1 MKIIAKYPNSIQD
14 DEPSDLKTLN
24 PAKILH
30 GASLKILQEDKALA
44 YMVVDG
50 MVGDN
55 TSEMAADIN
64 KDDVDKS
71 DTDVKMES
79 AGKATDVGM
88 TDAGRENTV
97 GRMNAAERMNVAAG
111 RTPNKHNLV
120 LYVIDGMK
128 KLVEFVPP
136 KAPYL
141 VSQYFCN
148 HEQYHDSQH
157 LLLLHMLATL
167 TLKSPHHGW

>member
-1 MKIIAKYPNSIQD
+1 
-14 DEPSDLKTLN
+14 
-24 PAKILH
+24 
-30 GASLKILQEDKALA
+30 
-44 YMVVDG
+44 MVVDG

-55 TSEMAADIN
+55 TSEMVADIN
-64 KDDVDKS
+64 KDDADKS

-79 AGKATDVGM
+79 AGEVTDVGM
-88 TDAGRENTV
+88 TDAGRENAV

-111 RTPNKHNLV
+111 RVTVAAMVADVRIISYASTPPSPSVVSHNFLAALKIETPNKHNL
-120 LYVIDGMK
+120 
-128 KLVEFVPP
+128 LVEFVPP

-141 VSQYFCN
+141 VSQYFRN
-148 HEQYHDSQH
+148 HELYHDSQH